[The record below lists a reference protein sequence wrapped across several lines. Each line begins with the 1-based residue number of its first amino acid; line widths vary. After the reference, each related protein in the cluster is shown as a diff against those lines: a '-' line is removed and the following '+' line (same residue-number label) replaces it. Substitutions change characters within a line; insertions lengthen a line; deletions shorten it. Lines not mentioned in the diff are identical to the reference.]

1 MEDFSSGEL
10 KMSQLCVQKD
20 AWCQLQFHSLPLITV
35 SFPGCMPVLPALQQS
50 DTRATGSLEYLTE
63 VARRLLAAT
72 IICSSKTLYHRT
84 WQMLFK
90 RFPEVFA
97 SYPRY
102 TMQLYFATI
111 FEMLTHQISFLTIS
125 MQSVF
130 FILLKGYQIQQITF
144 LVKKIL
150 QGCHHPGL

>member
-1 MEDFSSGEL
+1 
-10 KMSQLCVQKD
+10 
-20 AWCQLQFHSLPLITV
+20 
-35 SFPGCMPVLPALQQS
+35 
-50 DTRATGSLEYLTE
+50 
-63 VARRLLAAT
+63 
-72 IICSSKTLYHRT
+72 
-84 WQMLFK
+84 MLFQ

-111 FEMLTHQISFLTIS
+111 FEMLTHQIAFLTIS

-130 FILLKGYQIQQITF
+130 FILLKGYQIQHITF

-150 QGCHHPGL
+150 QGCHHPASNKDSRLLITDPIYLGFEFNKVHFQQSNLFFKTSIQTNRINFTIHLKASANTDMCLV